1 MRKLNLKDVSKV
13 TKIIKN
19 LDIKTYYKTLLR
31 EVNLDEISK
40 LQVELLTEKDAE
52 KIKTI
57 NQQIAMLT
65 ETAKKNMSIDIILY
79 IIEKYEDVEESL
91 IEFIANYINEEAEV
105 VKNKDLDTIIECL
118 KDIWENGMPN
128 VLKTLIKSQVN
139 LEEIEDEVKKN
150 MS

>member
-1 MRKLNLKDVSKV
+1 MRKLNLKDVSKL

-19 LDIKTYYKTLLR
+19 LDIKTYYKQLLK
-31 EVNLDEISK
+31 EVDLNEISK

-65 ETAKKNMSIDIILY
+65 ETAKKSMSVDIILY

-91 IEFIANYINEEAEV
+91 IDFIANYMNEDIGNII
-105 VKNKDLDTIIECL
+105 NKDLDVIIQCL
-118 KDIWENGMPN
+118 KDIWTDGMPN

-139 LEEIEDEVKKN
+139 LEEIENEVKKN

>member
-1 MRKLNLKDVSKV
+1 MRKLNLKDVSKI

-19 LDIKTYYKTLLR
+19 LDIKTYYKQLLK
-31 EVNLDEISK
+31 EVDLNEISK

-65 ETAKKNMSIDIILY
+65 ETAKKNMSVDIILY
-79 IIEKYEDVEESL
+79 IIEKYEDVEENL
-91 IEFIANYINEEAEV
+91 IDFIANYMNEDIGNII
-105 VKNKDLDTIIECL
+105 NKDLDVIIQCL
-118 KDIWENGMPN
+118 KDIWTDGMPN

-139 LEEIEDEVKKN
+139 LEEIENEVKKN